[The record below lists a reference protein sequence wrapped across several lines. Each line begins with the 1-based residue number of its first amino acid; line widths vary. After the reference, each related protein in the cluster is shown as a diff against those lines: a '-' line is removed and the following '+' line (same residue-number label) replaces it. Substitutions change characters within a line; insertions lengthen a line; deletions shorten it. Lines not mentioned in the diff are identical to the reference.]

1 MTSPI
6 HTSVLDIR
14 SLSVEFTTNRGRL
27 KALRDVT
34 LTVPNE
40 KIVGLV
46 GESGCGKSTVIF
58 SILNLMAENAII
70 TGGEVNFEGRDI
82 LKMSPTQLRDLRGDR
97 ISMVFQDPM
106 TSLNPVLSIDTQ
118 MTDIQF
124 RSTISKAEKR
134 KRAADMLSRVGI
146 PDASHRLKSYPHHF
160 SGGMRQRISIAM
172 ALLAKPALLLADE
185 PTTAL
190 DATLEAQIVH
200 RLRQLQKDLSC
211 SILFV
216 SHHLGLIAELC
227 DQVVVM
233 YAGEVVEAG
242 NVRDVFHRA
251 GHPYTQALLECDPA
265 RIEAKT
271 RNLPTIPGDIPDLV
285 NLPSGCIFENRCS
298 KRFEKCRVSAP
309 LRYRISPTHT
319 ASCFLLADGGAR

>member
-1 MTSPI
+1 MTNSS
-6 HTSVLDIR
+6 HTNVLDIR
-14 SLSVEFTTNRGRL
+14 NLSIEFSTTRGRL

-34 LTVPNE
+34 LSVPSQ

-58 SILNLMAENAII
+58 SILNLMAENASI
-70 TGGEVNFEGRDI
+70 TNGEVVFEGKDI
-82 LKMSPTQLRDLRGDR
+82 LKMSAQQLQGLRGDR

-106 TSLNPVLSIDTQ
+106 TSLNPVLTIETQ
-118 MTDIQF
+118 MIDIQF
-124 RSTISKAEKR
+124 RSSASKKEKR
-134 KRAADMLSRVGI
+134 KRAADMLEHVGI
-146 PDASHRLKSYPHHF
+146 PDAMHRLKSYPHQF

-200 RLRQLQKDLSC
+200 RLRQLQKDLEC

-242 NVRDVFHRA
+242 DVRDIF
-251 GHPYTQALLECDPA
+251 L
-265 RIEAKT
+265 
-271 RNLPTIPGDIPDLV
+271 PDL
-285 NLPSGCIFENRCS
+285 
-298 KRFEKCRVSAP
+298 
-309 LRYRISPTHT
+309 
-319 ASCFLLADGGAR
+319 

>member
-1 MTSPI
+1 
-6 HTSVLDIR
+6 
-14 SLSVEFTTNRGRL
+14 
-27 KALRDVT
+27 
-34 LTVPNE
+34 
-40 KIVGLV
+40 
-46 GESGCGKSTVIF
+46 
-58 SILNLMAENAII
+58 
-70 TGGEVNFEGRDI
+70 
-82 LKMSPTQLRDLRGDR
+82 
-97 ISMVFQDPM
+97 
-106 TSLNPVLSIDTQ
+106 
-118 MTDIQF
+118 
-124 RSTISKAEKR
+124 
-134 KRAADMLSRVGI
+134 
-146 PDASHRLKSYPHHF
+146 
-160 SGGMRQRISIAM
+160 M

-242 NVRDVFHRA
+242 DVRDIFHRA

-271 RNLPTIPGDIPDLV
+271 RNLPTIPGDIPDLA

-298 KRFEKCRVSAP
+298 KRLGKCRTSP
-309 LRYRISPTHT
+309 PRPYRISPTHT

>member
-1 MTSPI
+1 M
-6 HTSVLDIR
+6 
-14 SLSVEFTTNRGRL
+14 
-27 KALRDVT
+27 ALRDVS
-34 LTVPNE
+34 LTVHGE

-58 SILNLMAENAII
+58 SILNLMAENAAI
-70 TGGEVNFEGRDI
+70 TRGEVIFEGEDI
-82 LKMSPTQLRDLRGDR
+82 LKMTPGQLQNLRGDR

-118 MTDIQF
+118 MLDIQF
-124 RSTISKAEKR
+124 RSSISKTEKR
-134 KRAADMLSRVGI
+134 KRAADMLEHVGI
-146 PDASHRLKSYPHHF
+146 PDAIHRLKSYPHQF

-200 RLRQLQKDLSC
+200 RLRQLQEDLNC

-242 NVRDVFHRA
+242 DVRDIFHRA
-251 GHPYTQALLECDPA
+251 SHPYTQALLECDPA
-265 RIEAKT
+265 RIEERT

-285 NLPSGCIFENRCS
+285 NLPSGCIFQNRCT
-298 KRFEKCRVSAP
+298 KKNEKCRAASP
-309 LRYRISPTHT
+309 PSYRISSTHS
-319 ASCFLLADGGAR
+319 ASCFLLAKGGE

>member
-1 MTSPI
+1 MTNPS
-6 HTSVLDIR
+6 HKNVLDIR
-14 SLSVEFTTNRGRL
+14 NLSIEFATNRGPL

-34 LTVPNE
+34 LTVPDQ

-58 SILNLMAENAII
+58 SILNLMAENASI
-70 TGGEVNFEGRDI
+70 TSGEVVFEGRDI
-82 LKMSPTQLRDLRGDR
+82 LKMSARQLQDLRGDR

-106 TSLNPVLSIDTQ
+106 TSLNPVLSIETQ
-118 MTDIQF
+118 MIDIQF
-124 RSTISKAEKR
+124 RSPVDREEKR
-134 KRAADMLSRVGI
+134 KRAADMLEHVGI
-146 PDASHRLKSYPHHF
+146 PDAVHRLKSYPHQF

-200 RLRQLQKDLSC
+200 RLRQLQQDLHC

-242 NVRDVFHRA
+242 DVRDIFHRA
-251 GHPYTQALLECDPA
+251 AHPYTQALLECDPA
-265 RIEAKT
+265 RIETQT
-271 RNLPTIPGDIPDLV
+271 RNLPTIPGDIPDLI
-285 NLPSGCIFENRCS
+285 NLPNGCIFETRCS
-298 KRFEKCRVSAP
+298 KKIEKCRTSRP
-309 LRYRISPTHT
+309 LSYRISPTHS
-319 ASCFLLADGGAR
+319 ASCFLLDKGGDI